1 MVNSKPRSIL
11 GWRGFGLAITLV
23 GCALFAV
30 SSPTAAA
37 PDEERLGKSSG
48 YPIGTPETWFF
59 DERVRV
65 GSFSHLD
72 RIFPHATL
80 KRAPRP
86 LPLPTAENPPVIRY
100 AFQGQTLGIGDFL
113 ARQRI
118 TGLLILK
125 DGQIVAE
132 HYQYDRTAAHRL
144 VSQSMAKSIT
154 SLAVGFA
161 LADGKIR
168 SLDDRAA
175 VYVPELKGTG
185 YGETTLRNLLRMS
198 SGIRFSEMYDGKDD
212 SRRLGVKRATA
223 GTVAA
228 LREFSEREA
237 PQGTRFHY
245 ATSETITLLAVVRR
259 AIGGSVSD
267 YLTQRLWKPMGAE
280 ADATW
285 ITGRVDGYE
294 NGGGRF
300 NAVLRDYGRLGVLLA
315 NDGLIDGRQVIPKD
329 YLLEA
334 TDWRKH
340 AEAFRPGKATSYFG
354 YGYQFWTFP
363 GDKRRFA
370 LLGVYGQSIFVDP
383 ELKLVMVITAVARE
397 ALVGQGTLAAER
409 SALWRALIAA
419 YEKKR

>member
-1 MVNSKPRSIL
+1 MANSKPKLIVGRRGIAVAIALL
-11 GWRGFGLAITLV
+11 GGAVVTLT
-23 GCALFAV
+23 
-30 SSPTAAA
+30 SPTIAA
-37 PDEERLGKSSG
+37 PDEERLGKASG
-48 YPIGTPETWFF
+48 YPIGTPSNWFF
-59 DERVRV
+59 DEKVRV

-86 LPLPTAENPPVIRY
+86 LPLPAAQNAPSIRY
-100 AFQGQTLGIGDFL
+100 TFKGQTFGIGDFL

-132 HYQYDRTAAHRL
+132 HYQYDRTPAHRL

-161 LADGKIR
+161 VAEGKIR

-175 VYVPELKGTG
+175 EYVPELAGTG
-185 YGETTLRNLLRMS
+185 YGETTLRNLLRMA
-198 SGIRFSEMYDGKDD
+198 SGIRFSETYDGKDD
-212 SRRLGVKRATA
+212 AKRLGDTRAKA

-228 LREFSEREA
+228 LRDFSERDA

-245 ATSETITLLAVVRR
+245 ATSETIALLAVVRR

-267 YLTQRLWKPMGAE
+267 YLAERLWQPMGAE

-315 NDGLIDGRQVIPKD
+315 NDGAIDGRQIIPKD

-334 TDWRKH
+334 TDWRKQP
-340 AEAFRPGKATSYFG
+340 EAFRPGKATSYFG

-383 ELKLVMVITAVARE
+383 GLKLVMVITAVAHK
-397 ALVGQGTLAAER
+397 ALVGQETLAAER
-409 SALWRALIAA
+409 TALWRALIAA
-419 YEKKR
+419 YEQKR